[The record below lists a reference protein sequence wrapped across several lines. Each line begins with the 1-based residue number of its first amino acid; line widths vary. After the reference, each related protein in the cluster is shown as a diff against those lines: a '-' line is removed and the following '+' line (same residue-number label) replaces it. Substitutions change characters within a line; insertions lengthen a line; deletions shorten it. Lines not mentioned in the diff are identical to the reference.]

1 MSVFRKLAVQA
12 GVAVVREGNKVVDAT
27 PMKMHEDLAKGRS
40 RVPST
45 IKSETW
51 RSAMRRLTKDGAELH
66 QVLYNLAMGSVQVVE
81 LPDGRVSEPII
92 PSPEV
97 RRAAAVDLL
106 HMLHGK
112 PVAQTEV
119 VKAEQ
124 EAEDAKQYAA
134 LSDEQLE
141 KLLMESGW
149 AKAAEKRRIASG
161 VADPEDE

>member
-1 MSVFRKLAVQA
+1 
-12 GVAVVREGNKVVDAT
+12 
-27 PMKMHEDLAKGRS
+27 
-40 RVPST
+40 
-45 IKSETW
+45 
-51 RSAMRRLTKDGAELH
+51 MRRLTNDGKDVME
-66 QVLYNLAMGSVQVVE
+66 VLYNLAMGSAVISQ

-124 EAEDAKQYAA
+124 EAEDVAQYAA
-134 LSDEQLE
+134 LSDDELE
-141 KLLMESGW
+141 RLLKEAGW
-149 AKAAEKRRIASG
+149 KKAEKKRLAASG
-161 VADPEDE
+161 LTTEDDE

>member
-1 MSVFRKLAVQA
+1 MSVFRKLAIQG
-12 GVAVVREGNKVVDAT
+12 GVAVIREGSKVVDAT
-27 PMKMHEDLAKGRS
+27 PIKSHADLAERKARTPEGVKR
-40 RVPST
+40 
-45 IKSETW
+45 ETW
-51 RSAMRRLTKDGAELH
+51 RGVMRRLTNDGKDVME
-66 QVLYNLAMGSVQVVE
+66 VLYNLAMGSAVISQ

-124 EAEDAKQYAA
+124 EAEDVAQYAA
-134 LSDEQLE
+134 LSDDELE
-141 KLLMESGW
+141 RLLKEAGW
-149 AKAAEKRRIASG
+149 KKAEKKRLAASG
-161 VADPEDE
+161 LTTEDDE

>member
-12 GVAVVREGNKVVDAT
+12 GVAVVRESTGKVLDAT
-27 PMKMHEDLAKGRS
+27 PIQSHEDLARRRHGKPKDVKR
-40 RVPST
+40 
-45 IKSETW
+45 ETW
-51 RSAMRRLTKDGAELH
+51 RGVMRRLTNDGKDVME
-66 QVLYNLAMGSVQVVE
+66 VLYNLAMGNVLVAQ
-81 LPDGRVSEPII
+81 LPDGRVSEPMV

-124 EAEDAKQYAA
+124 EAEDVAQYAA

-141 KLLMESGW
+141 ELLAEAGW
-149 AKAAEKRRIASG
+149 KKAEQKRLAASG
-161 VADPEDE
+161 VLDDDE